1 MSRTFRRK
9 GFKNPWIIIP
19 NWAFYGDFVENWGR
33 KNKAMLTKLT
43 AKKSRKEK
51 IVYDEN
57 TDEVSTKYH
66 RNEDPWGFD

>member
-1 MSRTFRRK
+1 MMRECDE
-9 GFKNPWIIIP
+9 KNI
-19 NWAFYGDFVENWGR
+19 NFCRFYGDFVENWGR
-33 KNKAMLTKLT
+33 KNKAMLKKLT